1 MSKYFTVE
9 VKPTITA
16 SKQHIGVF
24 TAGDV
29 LFDWTEFEVPKG
41 SARLVGATILVRPKG
56 DAAPT
61 ANNKVMNLVI
71 SKSNTQ
77 TLGVINSPATNRP
90 SNDLIGNIAFA
101 TTDFANAHMASTAV
115 ASSPTTIS
123 APIVLTADQNV
134 TSTQGYDKFYI
145 GGLSGAQFF
154 TTLHRINDA
163 DIDSASPGTIL
174 VIDGNS
180 MNALEHFLP
189 GDVFHA
195 HDDAVIG
202 TAAVVANGTITL
214 TEAIAAS
221 VLADDDFVYNIH
233 PIRIILQFEQ

>member
-9 VKPTITA
+9 IKPTITA
-16 SKQHIGVF
+16 SKQHLGVF

-77 TLGVINSPATNRP
+77 TLGVINTAATNRP
-90 SNDLIGNIAFA
+90 SNDFIGNIAFA
-101 TTDFANAHMASTAV
+101 ATDFTNAQMASTAV

-123 APIVLTADQNV
+123 APIVLTANQDA

-174 VIDGNS
+174 VIDGTS

-189 GDVFHA
+189 GDVLHA

-214 TEAIAAS
+214 TEAIATG

>member
-16 SKQHIGVF
+16 SKQHIGAF
-24 TAGDV
+24 SGGDV

-41 SARLVGATILVRPKG
+41 SARLVGATILVRPQG
-56 DAAPT
+56 NAAPT
-61 ANNKVMNLVI
+61 VNNKVMNLVI

-145 GGLSGAQFF
+145 GGLSDAQDFS
-154 TTLHRINDA
+154 TINRINGDP
-163 DIDSASPGTIL
+163 DGMGTAL
-174 VIDGNS
+174 VIDGTS

>member
-16 SKQHIGVF
+16 SKQHIGAF
-24 TAGDV
+24 SGGDV

-41 SARLVGATILVRPKG
+41 SARLVGATILVRPQG
-56 DAAPT
+56 NAAPT
-61 ANNKVMNLVI
+61 VNNKVMNLVI

-101 TTDFANAHMASTAV
+101 ATDFTNAQMASTAV

-123 APIVLTADQNV
+123 APIVLTANQDA

-189 GDVFHA
+189 GDVLHA

-214 TEAIAAS
+214 TEAIATG
-221 VLADDDFVYNIH
+221 VLEDDDFVYNIH